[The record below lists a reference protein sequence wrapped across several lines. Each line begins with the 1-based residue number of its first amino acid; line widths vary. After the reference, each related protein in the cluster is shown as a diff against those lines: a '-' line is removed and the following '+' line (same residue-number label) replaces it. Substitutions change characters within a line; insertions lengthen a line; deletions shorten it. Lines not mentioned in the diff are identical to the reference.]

1 MAPVIIDNLHK
12 YGLEFQAKIIA
23 AILSDRTF
31 LERVIDIVDSNAFE
45 NEAHQWLLK
54 EIISY
59 FLQYKELPSMQVFKI
74 RVSTISNDVLKA
86 AVVDSLRSVYTKLT
100 DNDLQFVREQFL
112 EFCKNQKLKSAI
124 YDSVDLLKTGEYDSV
139 KKLVDE
145 AMKAG
150 MEKNLGHNYHVE
162 VEKRMSEMARKTV
175 ATGWPTID
183 ALVDGGLGPGELGVI
198 VAPAGVGKSWVLAR
212 IGAECMKKGKTVIH
226 YTLEL
231 TENYVGLRYDCCFTG
246 IQFQDIKNHVDDVKK
261 KIETIPGKLFV
272 KYFPLKTVSAQS
284 LKFHF
289 ERVAMLEGVK
299 PDMIVVDYA
308 DILRPIE
315 KDKNS
320 NSYSEMGGIYEEL
333 RQIAGELQVPVW
345 TASQTN
351 RSGLGDDVVQAHNVS
366 DSYRKIMTAD
376 FVMSLSRRINDK
388 VNNTARFHIIK
399 NRFGPDGITFYS
411 KMDAGNGDIRI
422 YDEKSAESA
431 NIKSIMEDDDGED
444 EDVKKQLGKRWG
456 KFSQDKIGTDRDL

>member
-31 LERVIDIVDSNAFE
+31 LERIIDIVDANAFE

-59 FLQYKELPSMQVFKI
+59 FIQYKELPSMQVFKI
-74 RVSTISNDVLKA
+74 RVSTITNEVLKA
-86 AVVDSLRSVYTKLT
+86 SVVDSLRSVYTKLS

-124 YDSVDLLKTGEYDSV
+124 YDSVDLLKTGEYDAV
-139 KKLVDE
+139 KILVDE

-150 MEKNLGHNYHVE
+150 MEKNLGHNYHKE
-162 VEKRMSEMARKTV
+162 VDIRMSDMCRKTV
-175 ATGWPTID
+175 PTGWDTINS
-183 ALVDGGLGPGELGVI
+183 LTDGGLGPGELGVI
-198 VAPAGVGKSWVLAR
+198 VAPAGHGKSWVLAHL
-212 IGAECMKKGKTVIH
+212 GAQCMKKGKSVIH

-231 TENYVGLRYDCCFTG
+231 NENYVGLRYDCIFSG
-246 IQFQDIKNHVDDVKK
+246 IQFQNIKNHVDEVKE
-261 KIETIPGKLFV
+261 KIATIPGKLFV

-289 ERVAMLEGVK
+289 ERVAMLEGFK

-315 KDKNS
+315 KEKNS

-333 RQIAGELQVPVW
+333 RQVAGELQIPIW

-376 FVMSLSRRINDK
+376 FVMSLSRRMNDK

-399 NRFGPDGITFYS
+399 NRFGPDGLTFYS

-431 NIKSIMEDDDGED
+431 NIRSIMEEDDGD
-444 EDVKKQLGKRWG
+444 EGIKKQLSKSWG
-456 KFSQDKIGTDRDL
+456 KFSEDKIGNDSDL